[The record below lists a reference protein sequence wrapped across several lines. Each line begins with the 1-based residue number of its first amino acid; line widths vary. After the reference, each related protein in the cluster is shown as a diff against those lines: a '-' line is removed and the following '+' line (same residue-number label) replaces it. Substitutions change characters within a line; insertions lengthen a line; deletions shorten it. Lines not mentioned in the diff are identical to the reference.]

1 MTHQLILMGN
11 TLSFAKSAEIMDWS
25 IKAFGAGFLR
35 RWRAAFCVPQL
46 RLIHDLTDNGVELA
60 DYRVTWLIIVPGSR

>member
-1 MTHQLILMGN
+1 
-11 TLSFAKSAEIMDWS
+11 MDWS